1 MSIVD
6 VRAAFIL
13 AGAGN
18 LSLHDA
24 TMRHVGGGAQ
34 ILQFAGTHRDGT
46 RFDHIS
52 QSFRGDPDQ
61 RAREIAAEL
70 VCIHAAAAAIEPNPK
85 PKPEPN
91 PKPMPTIEQQEDR
104 PMPAPTPISSLA
116 STLRDHLTLATA
128 RADQVARRAKESVSN
143 LHQVLDSAEGTVA
156 QLDAAASDIQAAL
169 GLSTN
174 GGPPLEA
181 TKSAAG

>member
-24 TMRHVGGGAQ
+24 TMRHDGGGAQ
-34 ILQFAGTHRDGT
+34 ILQFTGTHRDGT
-46 RFDHIS
+46 RFDHVS
-52 QSFRGDPDQ
+52 PPFRGDPDQ
-61 RAREIAAEL
+61 RAREIAVEL
-70 VCIHAAAAAIEPNPK
+70 VTTHAAAAAPK
-85 PKPEPN
+85 PA
-91 PKPMPTIEQQEDR
+91 PKPTPKPTPMTNQQEDR
-104 PMPAPTPISSLA
+104 PMPAPAPISSLA

-181 TKSAAG
+181 TKSAGG